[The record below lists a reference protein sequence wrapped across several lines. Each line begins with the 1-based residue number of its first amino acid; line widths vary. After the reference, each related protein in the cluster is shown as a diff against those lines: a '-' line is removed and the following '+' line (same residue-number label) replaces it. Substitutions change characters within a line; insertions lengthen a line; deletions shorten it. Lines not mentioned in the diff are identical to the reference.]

1 MRKITF
7 IDATLSLA
15 MPLLHAIP
23 RPIIKHHALFARCL
37 LGCSAFAPTYAL
49 SAADVS
55 GITHHAVQFPKGG
68 SNATIKSRIKGE
80 NVLDYTLIA
89 ANGQHI
95 SITLNGASSTYFNL
109 MAPGSTGEALFNG
122 AMNGDSYQ
130 GILPTKGQY
139 TVRVYPMGA
148 AKQSNTAH
156 PFTLKIA
163 IAGAATAQAAK
174 ATAASG
180 KLPCAQQRSQPMGQ
194 CPFSVTRTA
203 PGEATVTILL
213 PDHRQRVLFF
223 THGKPLTADLSQADG
238 DMTFPWHQEGD
249 LFLIRAGHERYEVP
263 DAVIRGG

>member
-68 SNATIKSRIKGE
+68 SNATIKSHIKGE

-122 AMNGDSYQ
+122 EMDGDSYQ

-156 PFTLKIA
+156 PLYPEDRDRGCRDSASSKGDRGQRQTTLR
-163 IAGAATAQAAK
+163 
-174 ATAASG
+174 TAAQS
-180 KLPCAQQRSQPMGQ
+180 
-194 CPFSVTRTA
+194 
-203 PGEATVTILL
+203 
-213 PDHRQRVLFF
+213 
-223 THGKPLTADLSQADG
+223 ADG
-238 DMTFPWHQEGD
+238 T
-249 LFLIRAGHERYEVP
+249 VP
-263 DAVIRGG
+263 F